1 MIHVSATQPR
11 GMHISPCHLSKPAV
25 LEANLNVPAAVSH
38 AQRQTQRQ
46 PPERRRD
53 GCTECRRKKVKCD
66 LATPVC
72 SRCTRYPRECKYVS
86 RFVVMAGGKSE
97 AKRAGQRRRSRD
109 KSPKISTRSA
119 DVAASPGEAETTLKA
134 GNMCVAPP
142 VPSTYI
148 SRLQAKMSLQAI
160 VSQTTTLVFPL
171 AAQTFLD
178 RLLSSAME
186 TPHLLFAILA
196 TSDSH
201 ARRRLPTSTLENT
214 TLNNTNN
221 AISGLRAAL
230 SLPNER
236 NSHRAVEMAMT
247 AMALCTND
255 VCNGNIDLFRVH
267 LNGVRGM
274 LVSGLVSGR
283 NIKDPL
289 AMYLFK
295 WFAALDVSAGLSLF
309 HQSTLLSGGLY
320 RSYRAA
326 ISAPRGEADG
336 VDDICGYSLDLLP
349 ILAEIGELAR
359 ERYSKPNCTTL
370 LERGQALEARIT
382 ALTTNINSSPNH
394 PPSETQSELHATNSA
409 FIHTAL
415 LHLHRR
421 VHHLPKTDPRVRTDV
436 TNILNALLSIR
447 PASTANILLLWPI
460 FSAGC
465 ETDEVAERALV
476 DERMGIMQDMGMGN
490 FTRARGI
497 LNRFWAAGTWER
509 WDVWLAGV
517 GIDLVLF

>member
-1 MIHVSATQPR
+1 
-11 GMHISPCHLSKPAV
+11 
-25 LEANLNVPAAVSH
+25 
-38 AQRQTQRQ
+38 
-46 PPERRRD
+46 
-53 GCTECRRKKVKCD
+53 
-66 LATPVC
+66 
-72 SRCTRYPRECKYVS
+72 
-86 RFVVMAGGKSE
+86 
-97 AKRAGQRRRSRD
+97 
-109 KSPKISTRSA
+109 
-119 DVAASPGEAETTLKA
+119 
-134 GNMCVAPP
+134 
-142 VPSTYI
+142 
-148 SRLQAKMSLQAI
+148 MSIQAI
-160 VSQTTTLVFPL
+160 VTETTTVVFPL
-171 AAQTFLD
+171 ASQTFLT

-201 ARRRLPTSTLENT
+201 ARRRLPTSNPENT
-214 TLNNTNN
+214 TLNYTNN

-230 SLPNER
+230 SLSNER
-236 NSHRAVEMAMT
+236 NPHRAVEMAMT

-267 LNGVRGM
+267 LSGVRGM

-283 NIKDPL
+283 NTKDPL

-326 ISAPRGEADG
+326 IPAPGGETDG

-349 ILAEIGELAR
+349 ILAEVGELAR
-359 ERYSKPNCTTL
+359 ERYLKPDCPDL
-370 LERGQALEARIT
+370 LKRGEALETRIT
-382 ALTTNINSSPNH
+382 ALHTTMTPA
-394 PPSETQSELHATNSA
+394 ETQSELHATNSA

-436 TNILNALLSIR
+436 LNILNALRSIR
-447 PASTANILLLWPI
+447 PTSSANILLLWPI

-465 ETDEVAERALV
+465 ETDEVAERGLV

-490 FTRARGI
+490 FTRARSV
-497 LNRFWAAGTWER
+497 LNRFWAEGTGER

-517 GIDLVLF
+517 GVDLVLF